1 MLAELV
7 VILVMLITVAFV
19 YLKGTVIKTFVL
31 LINAF
36 VASVVAFAY
45 FETLGRL
52 VIGYGFPSEL
62 AFATVLALIF
72 VLALVILNVV
82 SGKLVLTD
90 IYFGDLYDRIIR
102 SLIAAFAGFVIAGVI
117 LTVAAMTPIGTKWPY
132 ERFNAQNKNV
142 HPTKPDKTLILNADG
157 FITNFTSWLSRGSM
171 SGKKSLAVF
180 HPDLLNEIYLNR
192 IGQDKDNLAIT
203 GAQAI
208 QVQAAWI
215 PETELVSA
223 SDNQPI
229 SRIPGTKAV
238 IVRAGIKNGAIK
250 DGGALTKTWQVTF
263 TMSQLRLLCKDR
275 NSADSLAGKSKLAY
289 PKGYIRDANT
299 VEQKNLTDKISL
311 SGSDFSTGTKWLDL
325 LFHIP
330 VDTVP
335 VMLQFK
341 QNSAD
346 KVRLVSSDKIP
357 SPLQP

>member
-19 YLKGTVIKTFVL
+19 YLKGTVIKTSVL

-52 VIGYGFPSEL
+52 AIGYGFPSEL
-62 AFATVLALIF
+62 AFAVSLALIF
-72 VLALVILNVV
+72 ILALVILNVA
-82 SGKLVLTD
+82 SGKLVPTD
-90 IYFGDLYDRIIR
+90 IYFGDFYDRLIR
-102 SLIAAFAGFVIAGVI
+102 SFIAAFAGFVIAGVV
-117 LTVAAMTPIGTKWPY
+117 LTAAAMAPIGAKWPY
-132 ERFNAQNKNV
+132 ERFNAENKIAR
-142 HPTKPDKTLILNADG
+142 PAEPDKTLILNADD
-157 FITNFTSWLSRGSM
+157 FITNFASWLSRGSL

-203 GAQAI
+203 GAEAI

-229 SRIPGTKAV
+229 RESPGTKAV
-238 IVRAGIKNGAIK
+238 IVRAGIKSGAVK
-250 DGGALTKTWQVTF
+250 DGGALTKDWQITF
-263 TMSQLRLLCKDR
+263 TMSQMRLSCKDR
-275 NSADSLAGKSKLAY
+275 NSADNLAGKGELVY

-299 VEQKNLTDKISL
+299 VEQKNLTDKIIL
-311 SGSDFSTGTKWLDL
+311 SKTDFLTAAKRLDL
-325 LFHIP
+325 LFYIP

-335 VMLQFK
+335 VLLEFK

-346 KVRLVSSDKIP
+346 GVKLGNKIP
-357 SPLQP
+357 PPL